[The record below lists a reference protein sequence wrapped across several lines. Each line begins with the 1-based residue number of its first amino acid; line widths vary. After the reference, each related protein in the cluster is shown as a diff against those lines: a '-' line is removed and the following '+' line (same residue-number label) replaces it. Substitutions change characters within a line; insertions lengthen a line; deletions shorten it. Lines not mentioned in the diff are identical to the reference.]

1 MKTLA
6 TTLTALAI
14 SATAA
19 NAATFGEFKFDN
31 GSYAVVLE
39 GDFTPGTARA
49 FTSKIEE
56 MYSAKKTVQGV
67 FLNSQGGLITEGVMV
82 ANAIGNYNLQTY
94 VLPNEYCA
102 SACFLAFAAGDQ
114 KLADA
119 NARIGVH
126 SAKNGKGEVNKYSI
140 DATRTMSRV
149 AAKLGVSP
157 DIVDRIQ
164 NTPPDQISW
173 LSNDDLKMMG
183 VTVEDFAAQVTAEN
197 KDKKQYVASQTTD
210 QKNAEWDRYSNWAI
224 KESAR
229 QNNGQANITNKCG
242 SAHCET
248 HLIYIDK
255 SNRLTG
261 IIVSK
266 ELDKKTI
273 ISRQVCRSTDPQGLK
288 RTCTNWDSGEVLKQ
302 EYRDSTKTWV
312 SE

>member
-6 TTLTALAI
+6 TAVTAIALT
-14 SATAA
+14 ATAA
-19 NAATFGEFKFDN
+19 NAATFREFKFDS
-31 GSYAVVLE
+31 GEYAIVLE

-49 FTSKIEE
+49 FTSKIEA
-56 MYSAKKTVQGV
+56 MYSANKKVQGV

-102 SACFLAFAAGDQ
+102 SACFLAFAAGNQ

-126 SAKNGKGEVNKYSI
+126 SAKNGKGEVTEYSK
-140 DATRTMSRV
+140 DATRTMARV
-149 AAKLGVSP
+149 AAKWGVSP
-157 DIVDRIQ
+157 DIVDRIE

-183 VTVEDFAAQVTAEN
+183 VTVEDFAAQVAAKN
-197 KDKKQYVASQTTD
+197 PDKKEYTARTTTE
-210 QKNAEWDRYSNWAI
+210 QKNAEWDRYTSWAM

-229 QNNGQANITNKCG
+229 QNEGKANVTNLCG
-242 SAHCET
+242 KTHCES
-248 HLIYIDK
+248 HLIYVDK
-255 SNRLTG
+255 NNRLTG

-266 ELDKKTI
+266 QLDNKTI
-273 ISRQVCRSTDPQGLK
+273 IERSVCRSNRADGLA
-288 RTCTNWDSGEVLKQ
+288 RTCTDWDSGEVRNQTYNERTEKW
-302 EYRDSTKTWV
+302 DNN
-312 SE
+312 